1 LVQVFVSDH
10 FVQSN
15 VIELANGKFGLY
27 NSDPVKAHENCSFRK
42 YKNYHMIRG
51 KIYKCG
57 PVALM
62 PEFDDQYGFDI
73 SDQDRQL
80 MKSYQGLSA
89 DEFDARGQEF
99 LRNIDNVIPQCKF
112 CPESYNYKPITF
124 SNLKPNKI

>member
-1 LVQVFVSDH
+1 
-10 FVQSN
+10 
-15 VIELANGKFGLY
+15 
-27 NSDPVKAHENCSFRK
+27 
-42 YKNYHMIRG
+42 
-51 KIYKCG
+51 
-57 PVALM
+57 M